1 MGSAAAPTWA
11 RDLVSGLAAR
21 AGVEINGAGNCDLV
35 VRDERFFE
43 RVARD
48 GSLGLGESYMDEWWD
63 TPDLAG
69 LHHRIACARLGDTHE
84 SIGWRLLARVLRARL
99 MNLQSRKRAP
109 IVAEQHYDLTERAYR
124 CMTDPWITLS
134 CGYWADADDLQSA
147 QEAKLDL
154 VCRKLGLRPGQ
165 HVLDVGCGFGAFA
178 RFAAT
183 RYGCRVTGINISTR
197 QIEIARELAEGLP
210 VGFALCDYRDLPR
223 RFPPETFD
231 RAASMG
237 MFEHVG
243 YRNFDTYMQ
252 AVGSVL
258 KPDGLFLLH
267 TVGSD
272 VTVERNDPWFDRY
285 IFMNGMLPSIA
296 QLGSSFEGLFTM
308 EDWHNFGHD
317 YSKTLLAWY
326 EQFDARWPESKHS
339 GFYRMWKYYLLCSAG
354 QFSARRLQLW
364 QLVLARQG
372 VPGGYSSVR

>member
-1 MGSAAAPTWA
+1 MGSAPGWA
-11 RDLVSGLAAR
+11 RELVTALAAQ
-21 AGVEINGAGNCDLV
+21 AGVTINGAGTCDLL

-48 GSLGLGESYMDEWWD
+48 GSLGLGESYMDGWWD

-69 LHHRIACARLGDTHE
+69 LHHRIARARLGKAHE
-84 SIGWRLLARVLRARL
+84 SVGWRLLARVLRARL
-99 MNLQSRKRAP
+99 LNLQSHRRAP
-109 IVAEQHYDLTERAYR
+109 IVAEQHYNQTERAYR
-124 CMTDPWITLS
+124 CMTDSWITLS
-134 CGYWADADDLQSA
+134 CGYWAHAGDLQSA

-154 VCRKLGLRPGQ
+154 VCRKLGLGPGQ

-178 RFAAT
+178 RFAAS
-183 RYGCRVTGINISTR
+183 RYGCRVTGINISRR
-197 QIEIARELAEGLP
+197 QLEVARELAAGLP
-210 VGFALCDYRDLPR
+210 VDFVLCDYRDLPR
-223 RFPPETFD
+223 QFPAGTFD

-243 YRNFDTYMQ
+243 YRNFRVYM
-252 AVGSVL
+252 AIIGSML

-296 QLGSSFEGLFTM
+296 QLGSSFEELFTM
-308 EDWHNFGHD
+308 EDWHNFGSD
-317 YSKTLLAWY
+317 YSRTLLAWY
-326 EQFDARWPESKHS
+326 EQFDARWPEPRDSS
-339 GFYRMWKYYLLCSAG
+339 FYRMWKYYLLCSAG
-354 QFSARRLQLW
+354 QFSSRRLQLW

-372 VPGGYSSVR
+372 VPGGYATVR

>member
-1 MGSAAAPTWA
+1 MAPAAPEWA
-11 RDLVSGLAAR
+11 RELVTGLAAR
-21 AGVEINGAGNCDLV
+21 AGVTIDGRGPCDLV
-35 VRDERFFE
+35 VNDARFFE

-48 GSLGLGESYMDEWWD
+48 GSLGLGESYMDGWWD

-69 LHHRIACARLGDTHE
+69 LHHRIAGARLGDTHE
-84 SIGWRLLARVLRARL
+84 SVGWRLLVRVLRARL
-99 MNLQSRKRAP
+99 ANLQSRRRAP
-109 IVAEQHYDLTERAYR
+109 IVAKRHYDQTERAYR
-124 CMTDPWITLS
+124 CMTDSWITLS
-134 CGYWADADDLQSA
+134 CGYWAAARDLQSS

-154 VCRKLGLRPGQ
+154 VCRKLGLRAGQ

-197 QIEIARELAEGLP
+197 QLEVARGLAEGLP
-210 VGFALCDYRDLPR
+210 VEFVHCDYRDLPR
-223 RFPPETFD
+223 RFAPGTFD

-243 YRNFDTYMQ
+243 YRNFRAYME
-252 AVGSVL
+252 AVSSVL

-296 QLGSSFEGLFTM
+296 QLGTSFEGLFTM
-308 EDWHNFGHD
+308 EDWHNFGND
-317 YSKTLLAWY
+317 YARTLRAWF
-326 EQFDARWPESKHS
+326 EQFDERWPEPRDSA
-339 GFYRMWKYYLLCSAG
+339 FYRMWKYYLLCSAG

-372 VPGGYSSVR
+372 VPGGYASVR